1 MTSTRPL
8 RLVANGDTATPFAA
22 PTTVRRQHLRGASL
36 QSRVLDRTL
45 RVSVRPVLGAWS
57 RSTGLR
63 WPTGIVD
70 HAGRLLPAID
80 GTRIVPTRLEHCA
93 ADWVRGPG
101 AGDERVILY
110 LHGGAFLCCGLHT
123 HRRLVSQISSAAKSP
138 ALMVDYRMFPQHTI
152 SDAIT
157 DGVNGYRWLLRRGYR
172 PNQIV
177 VAGDS
182 AGGYLTFMVPLAI
195 QAAGLPRPAALVAMS
210 PLTEMDPR
218 RKLEHPNARRCALFP
233 RHAVPALT
241 ELSERLDAD
250 AQLTRGQAPRA
261 CPVDSDL
268 RGMPPTLV
276 QAGSHEMLLTDAEL
290 IAERLAAAGV
300 PTELQVWERQVHVF
314 QAAFD
319 LVPEGRRAIEE
330 VARFIRT
337 TVPPR
342 LSAV

>member
-1 MTSTRPL
+1 M
-8 RLVANGDTATPFAA
+8 
-22 PTTVRRQHLRGASL
+22 
-36 QSRVLDRTL
+36 QSRALDRTL
-45 RVSVRPVLGAWS
+45 RVTIRPVLEAWS

-80 GTRIVPTRLEHCA
+80 GTRVTHVRLDHCA

-123 HRRLVSQISSAAKSP
+123 HRRLVSQISASAKAP

-157 DGVNGYRWLLRRGYR
+157 DGMDGYRWLLRRGYR
-172 PNQIV
+172 PSQII

-182 AGGYLTFMVPLAI
+182 AGGYLSFMVPLAI
-195 QAAGLPRPAALVAMS
+195 RAAGLPRPAAVVALS
-210 PLTEMDPR
+210 PLTELDPR
-218 RKLEHPNARRCALFP
+218 HKLEHRNARRCALFP

-241 ELSERLDAD
+241 ALSDRLDAD
-250 AQLTRGQAPRA
+250 AERTRGQAPRA

-290 IAERLAAAGV
+290 IAERLAEAGV
-300 PTELQVWERQVHVF
+300 PTELQVWDRQVHVF

-330 VARFIRT
+330 IARFIRT

-342 LSAV
+342 LSAVR